1 MMSKPDSPSP
11 QALPLNA
18 VRVFVEAARQLNFS
32 RAGRMLGMSQ
42 GGVSRHVATL
52 ERYFGQPLFAR
63 SGTSVRLTDA
73 GRLYFDTVQEALST
87 IELATRQLA
96 QSQAGARLIVRTS
109 LPTFAMTALIPAL
122 TGFLPATPVAVD
134 LVTSL
139 SPPGPGDS
147 YDVLVTRDLAIAG
160 AEHWLLGAENLVCVA
175 SPARCREFA
184 NRPIS
189 QWQFLAAQ
197 SRPDVL
203 AAWSAQLGLQ
213 AAGIH
218 VSASFDHYFLAIAA
232 ATGGMGHLVVPELLV
247 AEPLRQGHLLRA
259 SPQMVRGDASYSAYI
274 NPRSPV
280 PEAGR
285 AFCRWLK
292 GWFREAL
299 EPPTSAALQKP

>member
-1 MMSKPDSPSP
+1 MMSKSDDSNH

-32 RAGRMLGMSQ
+32 RAGRVLGMSQ

-52 ERYFGQPLFAR
+52 ESYFGQPLFAR

-109 LPTFAMTALIPAL
+109 LPTFAMTTLIPAL
-122 TGFLPATPVAVD
+122 PGFQPAAPVAVD

-139 SPPGPGDS
+139 SPPGPADN
-147 YDVLVTRDLAIAG
+147 YDVLITRDLAVAG
-160 AEHWLLGAENLVCVA
+160 AEHWLLAAENLVCVA

-184 NRPIS
+184 NKPVS

-203 AAWSAQLGLQ
+203 AAWSAQVGLQ
-213 AAGIH
+213 AAGIQ

-247 AEPLRQGHLLRA
+247 AEPLRRGHLLRA
-259 SPQMVRGDASYSAYI
+259 APDAVRGDASYSAYI
-274 NPRSPV
+274 NPRSTV
-280 PEAGR
+280 PETGR

-292 GWFREAL
+292 GWLREAA
-299 EPPTSAALQKP
+299 EGESPALQKH

>member
-1 MMSKPDSPSP
+1 MMSKSDEINP

-32 RAGRMLGMSQ
+32 RAGRVLGMSQ

-109 LPTFAMTALIPAL
+109 LPTFAMTTLIPAL
-122 TGFLPATPVAVD
+122 PGFQPAAPVAVD

-139 SPPGPGDS
+139 SPPGPADS
-147 YDVLVTRDLAIAG
+147 YDALITRDLAVAG
-160 AEHWLLGAENLVCVA
+160 AEHWLLAAENLVCVA

-184 NRPIS
+184 NQPVS

-203 AAWSAQLGLQ
+203 AAWSAQAGLQ
-213 AAGIH
+213 AAAIQ

-259 SPQMVRGDASYSAYI
+259 TPAVVRGDASYSAYI
-274 NPRSPV
+274 NPRSTV
-280 PEAGR
+280 PETGR

-292 GWFREAL
+292 GRLREAP
-299 EPPTSAALQKP
+299 EAESAALQKH

>member
-1 MMSKPDSPSP
+1 MSKPDDSSVQP
-11 QALPLNA
+11 LPLNA

-32 RAGRMLGMSQ
+32 RAGRVLGMSQ

-52 ERYFGQPLFAR
+52 ERYFGQALFAR
-63 SGTSVRLTDA
+63 TGTSVRLTDA

-96 QSQAGARLIVRTS
+96 QNQAGARRLIVRTS
-109 LPTFAMTALIPAL
+109 LPTFAMTTLIPAL
-122 TGFLPATPVAVD
+122 PGFQPAAPVAVD

-147 YDVLVTRDLAIAG
+147 YDVLITRDLAVAG
-160 AEHWLLGAENLVCVA
+160 AEHWLLAAENLVCVA

-184 NRPIS
+184 SQPIS
-189 QWQFLAAQ
+189 RWQFLAAQ

-203 AAWSAQLGLQ
+203 AAWSRQLGLQ

-247 AEPLRQGHLLRA
+247 AEPLRRGHLLRA
-259 SPQMVRGDASYSAYI
+259 APAAVRGDASYTAFI
-274 NPRSPV
+274 NPRSTV
-280 PEAGR
+280 PETGR

-292 GWFREAL
+292 GWLREAS
-299 EPPTSAALQKP
+299 EDPAPALQKD

>member
-1 MMSKPDSPSP
+1 MMSKSDDSNL

-32 RAGRMLGMSQ
+32 RAGRVLGMSQ

-109 LPTFAMTALIPAL
+109 LPTFAMTTLIPAL
-122 TGFLPATPVAVD
+122 PGFQPAAPVAVD

-139 SPPGPGDS
+139 SPPGPADS
-147 YDVLVTRDLAIAG
+147 YDVLITRDLAVAS
-160 AEHWLLGAENLVCVA
+160 AEHWLLAAENLVCVA

-184 NRPIS
+184 NRPVS

-213 AAGIH
+213 AAGIQ

-247 AEPLRQGHLLRA
+247 AEPLRRGHLLRA
-259 SPQMVRGDASYSAYI
+259 APDAVRGDASYSAYI
-274 NPRSPV
+274 NPRSTV
-280 PEAGR
+280 PETGR

-292 GWFREAL
+292 GWLREAP
-299 EPPTSAALQKP
+299 EGESPALQKH

>member
-1 MMSKPDSPSP
+1 MMSKLDNPNL
-11 QALPLNA
+11 QAVPLNA

-32 RAGRMLGMSQ
+32 RAGRVLGMSQ

-109 LPTFAMTALIPAL
+109 LPTFAMTTLIPAL
-122 TGFLPATPVAVD
+122 PGFQPAAAVAVD

-139 SPPGPGDS
+139 SPPDPGDS
-147 YDVLVTRDLAIAG
+147 YDVLITRDLAVAG
-160 AEHWLLGAENLVCVA
+160 AEHWLLAAENLVCVA

-184 NRPIS
+184 AQPIGR
-189 QWQFLAAQ
+189 WQFLAAQ
-197 SRPDVL
+197 SRPDIL
-203 AAWSAQLGLQ
+203 AAWSAQLDLQ
-213 AAGIH
+213 AAGIQ

-247 AEPLRQGHLLRA
+247 AEPLRQGHLVTA
-259 SPQMVRGDASYSAYI
+259 ATATVRGDATYSAYI
-274 NPRSPV
+274 NPRSTV
-280 PEAGR
+280 TETGR
-285 AFCRWLK
+285 VFCRWLK
-292 GWFREAL
+292 GWLREAS
-299 EPPTSAALQKP
+299 EGAAAALQKS

>member
-1 MMSKPDSPSP
+1 MMSKTDDSPL

-32 RAGRMLGMSQ
+32 RAGRVLGMSQ

-109 LPTFAMTALIPAL
+109 LPTFAMTTLIPAL
-122 TGFLPATPVAVD
+122 PGFQPAAPVAVD

-147 YDVLVTRDLAIAG
+147 YDVLVTRDLAVAG
-160 AEHWLLGAENLVCVA
+160 AEHWLLAAENIVCVA

-184 NRPIS
+184 DQPVS

-203 AAWSAQLGLQ
+203 AAWSAQLGVQ

-247 AEPLRQGHLLRA
+247 AEPLRRGHLLQA
-259 SPQMVRGDASYSAYI
+259 SPVVVRGDASYSAYI
-274 NPRSPV
+274 NPLSTA
-280 PEAGR
+280 PETAR
-285 AFCRWLK
+285 VFCRWLK
-292 GWFREAL
+292 GWFRQAQDG
-299 EPPTSAALQKP
+299 PPAALQKH

>member
-1 MMSKPDSPSP
+1 MMSKLDSSTL

-32 RAGRMLGMSQ
+32 RAGRALGMSQ

-52 ERYFGQPLFAR
+52 EHYFGQPLFAR

-87 IELATRQLA
+87 IELASRQLA

-109 LPTFAMTALIPAL
+109 LPTFAMTTLIPAL
-122 TGFLPATPVAVD
+122 PGFQPAAPVAVD

-147 YDVLVTRDLAIAG
+147 YDVLITRDLAVAG
-160 AEHWLLGAENLVCVA
+160 AEHWLLAAENLVCVA

-184 NRPIS
+184 NQPIS

-197 SRPDVL
+197 SRPDAL
-203 AAWSAQLGLQ
+203 AAWSTQSGLQ

-247 AEPLRQGHLLRA
+247 AEPLRRGHLLHA
-259 SPQMVRGDASYSAYI
+259 TPAVVRGDASYSAYI
-274 NPRSPV
+274 NPRSTV
-280 PEAGR
+280 PETGR

-292 GWFREAL
+292 GWLREAA
-299 EPPTSAALQKP
+299 EGESPALQKY

>member
-1 MMSKPDSPSP
+1 MMSKTDDSSP
-11 QALPLNA
+11 QTLPLNA

-32 RAGRMLGMSQ
+32 RAGRVLGVSQ

-52 ERYFGQPLFAR
+52 ERYFGQPLFTR

-96 QSQAGARLIVRTS
+96 QGQAGARLIVRTS
-109 LPTFAMTALIPAL
+109 LPTFAMTTLIPAL
-122 TGFLPATPVAVD
+122 PGFQPEAPVAVD

-139 SPPGPGDS
+139 SPPDAGDS

-160 AEHWLLGAENLVCVA
+160 AEHWLLAAENLVCVA
-175 SPARCREFA
+175 SPARCRKFA
-184 NRPIS
+184 HQPVS

-213 AAGIH
+213 AGGIH
-218 VSASFDHYFLAIAA
+218 VCASFDHYFLAIAA

-247 AEPLRQGHLLRA
+247 AEPLRRGHLLRA
-259 SPQMVRGDASYSAYI
+259 SPVVVRGDASYSAYI
-274 NPRSPV
+274 NPRSAS
-280 PEAGR
+280 PENAR
-285 AFCRWLK
+285 VFCRWLK
-292 GWFREAL
+292 GWLREAP
-299 EPPTSAALQKP
+299 EPSPAALQKP

>member
-1 MMSKPDSPSP
+1 MMSKTDTLGT

-32 RAGRMLGMSQ
+32 RAGRVLGMSQ

-52 ERYFGQPLFAR
+52 ERYLGQPLFAR
-63 SGTSVRLTDA
+63 SGTSVHLTDA

-96 QSQAGARLIVRTS
+96 QNRAGARLIVRTS
-109 LPTFAMTALIPAL
+109 LPTFAMSTLIPAL
-122 TGFLPATPVAVD
+122 PGFQPASPVAVD

-160 AEHWLLGAENLVCVA
+160 AEHWLLAAENLVCVA

-184 NRPIS
+184 NQPIS
-189 QWQFLAAQ
+189 GWSFLAAQ

-203 AAWSAQLGLQ
+203 AAWSSQVGVQ

-218 VSASFDHYFLAIAA
+218 VSTSFDHYFLAIAA
-232 ATGGMGHLVVPELLV
+232 ATGGMGHLVAPELLV

-259 SPQMVRGDASYSAYI
+259 GPVVRGNASYSAYI
-274 NPRSPV
+274 NPRSSA
-280 PEAGR
+280 PETSR

-292 GWFREAL
+292 GWLREMI
-299 EPPTSAALQKP
+299 EPEATALQKP

>member
-1 MMSKPDSPSP
+1 MMSKMDDSSL
-11 QALPLNA
+11 QTLPLNA

-32 RAGRMLGMSQ
+32 RAGRVLGMSQ

-63 SGTSVRLTDA
+63 NGTSVRLTDA

-109 LPTFAMTALIPAL
+109 LPTFAMTTLIPAL
-122 TGFLPATPVAVD
+122 PGFQPAAPVAVD

-147 YDVLVTRDLAIAG
+147 YDVLVTRDLAVAG
-160 AEHWLLGAENLVCVA
+160 AEHWLLAAENIVCVA

-184 NRPIS
+184 DQPVS

-203 AAWSAQLGLQ
+203 AAWSAQLGVQ
-213 AAGIH
+213 AAAIH

-247 AEPLRQGHLLRA
+247 AEPLRRGHLLRA
-259 SPQMVRGDASYSAYI
+259 SPVVVRGDASYSAYI
-274 NPRSPV
+274 NPRSMA
-280 PEAGR
+280 PETAR
-285 AFCRWLK
+285 VFCRWLK
-292 GWFREAL
+292 GWFRQAQDG
-299 EPPTSAALQKP
+299 PVAALQKH

>member
-1 MMSKPDSPSP
+1 MMSKTDDSSL

-32 RAGRMLGMSQ
+32 RAGRVLGMSQ

-52 ERYFGQPLFAR
+52 ERYFGQPLFTR

-96 QSQAGARLIVRTS
+96 QGQAGARLIVRTS
-109 LPTFAMTALIPAL
+109 LPTFAMTTLIPAL
-122 TGFLPATPVAVD
+122 PGFQPEAPVAVD

-139 SPPGPGDS
+139 SPPDAGDS

-160 AEHWLLGAENLVCVA
+160 AEHWLLAAENIVCVA

-184 NRPIS
+184 QQPIS

-203 AAWSAQLGLQ
+203 AAWSAQLGVQ

-247 AEPLRQGHLLRA
+247 AEPLRRGHLLRA
-259 SPQMVRGDASYSAYI
+259 SPVVVRGDASYSAYI
-274 NPRSPV
+274 NPRSTS
-280 PEAGR
+280 PETGR
-285 AFCRWLK
+285 VFCRWLK
-292 GWFREAL
+292 GWLREAP
-299 EPPTSAALQKP
+299 EPSSAALQKP

>member
-1 MMSKPDSPSP
+1 MMSKSDEFNP

-32 RAGRMLGMSQ
+32 RAGRVLGMSQ

-109 LPTFAMTALIPAL
+109 LPTFAMTTLIPAL
-122 TGFLPATPVAVD
+122 PGFQPTAPVAVD

-139 SPPGPGDS
+139 SPPGPADS
-147 YDVLVTRDLAIAG
+147 YDVLITRDLAVAG
-160 AEHWLLGAENLVCVA
+160 AEHWLLAAENLVCVA

-184 NRPIS
+184 NQPVS

-213 AAGIH
+213 AAGIQ

-232 ATGGMGHLVVPELLV
+232 AIGGMGHLVVPELLV
-247 AEPLRQGHLLRA
+247 AEPLRQGHLVRTETA
-259 SPQMVRGDASYSAYI
+259 AVRGDASYSAYI
-274 NPRSPV
+274 NPRSTA
-280 PEAGR
+280 PEASR
-285 AFCRWLK
+285 MFCRWLK
-292 GWFREAL
+292 GWFRQAPESSTPLA
-299 EPPTSAALQKP
+299 

>member
-1 MMSKPDSPSP
+1 MMSKLDNPGL
-11 QALPLNA
+11 QAVPLNA

-32 RAGRMLGMSQ
+32 RAGRVLGMSQ

-52 ERYFGQPLFAR
+52 ERYFGQALFAR

-96 QSQAGARLIVRTS
+96 QSQAGTRLIVRTS
-109 LPTFAMTALIPAL
+109 LPTFAMTTLIPAL
-122 TGFLPATPVAVD
+122 PGFQPAAPVAVD

-139 SPPGPGDS
+139 SPPGAGDS
-147 YDVLVTRDLAIAG
+147 YDVLITRDLAVAG
-160 AEHWLLGAENLVCVA
+160 AEHWLLAAENLVCVA

-189 QWQFLAAQ
+189 QWQFLVAQ

-203 AAWSAQLGLQ
+203 AGWSAQVGLQ
-213 AAGIH
+213 AADIQ

-247 AEPLRQGHLLRA
+247 AEPLRRGHLLRA
-259 SPQMVRGDASYSAYI
+259 APDAVRGDGSYSAYI
-274 NPRSPV
+274 NPRSSV

-292 GWFREAL
+292 GWLREAPRV
-299 EPPTSAALQKP
+299 ESPALQKH

>member
-1 MMSKPDSPSP
+1 MSKTDGLVTL
-11 QALPLNA
+11 ALPLNA

-32 RAGRMLGMSQ
+32 RAGRVLGMTQ

-96 QSQAGARLIVRTS
+96 QSKAGTRLIVRTS
-109 LPTFAMTALIPAL
+109 LPTFAMTTLIPAL
-122 TGFLPATPVAVD
+122 PGFRPAAPVAVD

-139 SPPGPGDS
+139 SPPGPGDN
-147 YDVLVTRDLAIAG
+147 YDVLVTRDLAVAG
-160 AEHWLLGAENLVCVA
+160 AEHWLLAAENLVCVA

-213 AAGIH
+213 AAGIQ

-247 AEPLRQGHLLRA
+247 AEPLRRGHLLRA
-259 SPQMVRGDASYSAYI
+259 SPASVRGDASYSAYI
-274 NPRSPV
+274 NPRSKA
-280 PEAGR
+280 PETGR

-292 GWFREAL
+292 GWLRQAAEGPA
-299 EPPTSAALQKP
+299 AALQKP

>member
-1 MMSKPDSPSP
+1 MMSKTDDSNP
-11 QALPLNA
+11 QSLPLNA

-32 RAGRMLGMSQ
+32 RAGRVLGMSQ

-96 QSQAGARLIVRTS
+96 QSQAGTRRLMVRTS
-109 LPTFAMTALIPAL
+109 LPTFAMTTLIPAL
-122 TGFLPATPVAVD
+122 PGFQPEVPVAVD

-147 YDVLVTRDLAIAG
+147 YDVLITRDLAVAG
-160 AEHWLLGAENLVCVA
+160 AEHWLLAAENLVCVA
-175 SPARCREFA
+175 APARCREFA
-184 NRPIS
+184 SRPVS

-203 AAWSAQLGLQ
+203 VAWSAQLGLQ
-213 AAGIH
+213 AGSVQ

-232 ATGGMGHLVVPELLV
+232 ATGGMGHLVVPEVLV
-247 AEPLRQGHLLRA
+247 AEPLRRGHLLRA
-259 SPQMVRGDASYSAYI
+259 SPAAVRGDASYSAYI
-274 NPRSPV
+274 NPRSTS
-280 PEAGR
+280 PETGR
-285 AFCRWLK
+285 VFCRWLK
-292 GWFREAL
+292 GWLREAP
-299 EPPTSAALQKP
+299 EAFPAALQKS

>member
-1 MMSKPDSPSP
+1 MMSKTDDSSI

-32 RAGRMLGMSQ
+32 RAGRVLGMSQ

-52 ERYFGQPLFAR
+52 ERYFGQALFAR
-63 SGTSVRLTDA
+63 TGTSVRLTDA
-73 GRLYFDTVQEALST
+73 GRVYFDTVQEALST
-87 IELATRQLA
+87 IELATRQMA
-96 QSQAGARLIVRTS
+96 QSDAGSHRLIVRTS
-109 LPTFAMTALIPAL
+109 LPTFAMTTLIPAL
-122 TGFLPATPVAVD
+122 PGFQPADAVAVD

-139 SPPGPGDS
+139 SPPGAGDS
-147 YDVLVTRDLAIAG
+147 YDVLITRDLAVAG
-160 AEHWLLGAENLVCVA
+160 AEHWLLAAENLVCVA

-184 NRPIS
+184 AQPIS
-189 QWQFLAAQ
+189 RWQFLAAQ

-213 AAGIH
+213 AAGIQ

-247 AEPLRQGHLLRA
+247 TDPLRRGHLLRA
-259 SPQMVRGDASYSAYI
+259 APATVRGDASYSAYI
-274 NPRSPV
+274 NPRSTV
-280 PEAGR
+280 PETGR

-292 GWFREAL
+292 GWLREAS
-299 EPPTSAALQKP
+299 EDPAAAL

>member
-1 MMSKPDSPSP
+1 MMSKLDAPTR

-32 RAGRMLGMSQ
+32 RAGRVLGMSQ

-63 SGTSVRLTDA
+63 SGTSVRLTEA
-73 GRLYFDTVQEALST
+73 GRLYIDTVQEALST

-96 QSQAGARLIVRTS
+96 QNQAGARLIVRTS
-109 LPTFAMTALIPAL
+109 LPTFAMTTLIPAL
-122 TGFLPATPVAVD
+122 PGFQPAALVAVD

-147 YDVLVTRDLAIAG
+147 YDVLVTRDLAVAG
-160 AEHWLLGAENLVCVA
+160 AEHWLLAAENLVCVA

-184 NRPIS
+184 NQPVS

-203 AAWSAQLGLQ
+203 AAWSAQLDLPAG
-213 AAGIH
+213 GIH

-247 AEPLRQGHLLRA
+247 AEPLRRGHLLRA
-259 SPQMVRGDASYSAYI
+259 APGAVRGDASYSAYI
-274 NPRSPV
+274 NPRSSV
-280 PEAGR
+280 PETGR

-292 GWFREAL
+292 GWFREAT
-299 EPPTSAALQKP
+299 EASPAALQKP